1 MFLLLFEL
9 NILNLFC
16 HSGKRYGYTLIFWP
30 FSLPKRVAGSRETA
44 SWVYPVRAKWHDT
57 EFRSDTCSFWIL
69 DKCQTC
75 YSECVRCSSVG
86 ESYHSP
92 LSLLSG
98 SCGLCWFLQVSST
111 HIHLKIYAHTYT
123 QRQIHTHLHMKTH
136 AHTYKQKHMHTP
148 MHKITSYTLAYEW
161 TVWSSTHIPTSM

>member
-1 MFLLLFEL
+1 MFLSLFEL

-16 HSGKRYGYTLIFWP
+16 HLGKRYGYTLIFWL

-57 EFRSDTCSFWIL
+57 KFRSDTCSFWIL

-98 SCGLCWFLQVSST
+98 SCGLCWFLQVST
-111 HIHLKIYAHTYT
+111 LKNIC
-123 QRQIHTHLHMKTH
+123 THLHTKTDTHTPTHENTCTHLQTKTH
-136 AHTYKQKHMHTP
+136 HTP